1 MVRQS
6 QPHVQTSLDDL
17 GTPLSHVTFV
27 VVDLET
33 TGTRPQEAG
42 ITEIGAVKVRGGE
55 TLGEF
60 NTLTN
65 PQSPVSPNVTMLTG
79 ITNAM
84 VASAPPLETALSEF
98 LEFAELDNDTVLVAH
113 NAPFDVRFLT
123 AACAEHNHRWPH
135 PTVVDT
141 LRIAR
146 HALPRHEVSNH
157 KLTTLAAF
165 FGVTEQPV
173 HRALEDARATSGVL
187 HGLFERLGPLG
198 IDTLEELRRFGP
210 KPTQAQRRKRYLSQ
224 DVPHGPGVYIFVDTA
239 GDTLY
244 VGKSSDL
251 RARVRSYFTAGE
263 TRGRIREMIP
273 RVGGVVPIPC
283 ATVLEAD
290 VRELRL
296 IAERKPPYNRHS
308 RAPERTAWLTLTEEA
323 RPRLAIVRT
332 FQNDDSPCIG
342 PFTSTREAESVREML
357 TPVLRL
363 RRSACQASREE
374 PEDYAARAA
383 AAREAL
389 FTDPTPVVEALLG
402 RISELSAE
410 LRFEEAATLRDQLSA
425 FLSAAART
433 QRLMALARIP
443 HLVVARP
450 AATGWEVHVIRYGR
464 LAGSGALE
472 PGHDPQAFTDSL
484 VRTAETVLPG
494 TGPVPCA
501 SAAETERVLAWLDT
515 PDLRIVDI
523 EGSWTCPV
531 TSAERYR
538 NLTDWQHGGHP
549 TQ

>member
-1 MVRQS
+1 MTQS
-6 QPHVQTSLDDL
+6 QPHVQTSLYDL

-33 TGTRPQEAG
+33 TGTRPREAG

-55 TLGEF
+55 VLGEF
-60 NTLTN
+60 TTLTN
-65 PQSPVSPNVTMLTG
+65 PRTPVSPNVTMLTG

-84 VASAPPLETALSEF
+84 VASAPPLETVLPEF
-98 LEFAELDNDTVLVAH
+98 LEFAELDGDTVLVAH

-123 AACAEHNHRWPH
+123 AACAEHNHRWPR

-146 HALPRHEVSNH
+146 HTLPRHEVSNH
-157 KLTTLAAF
+157 KLTTLASF

-173 HRALEDARATSGVL
+173 HRALEDARATVGVL

-210 KPTQAQRRKRYLSQ
+210 KPTQAQRSKRHLAR
-224 DVPHGPGVYIFVDTA
+224 DVPHGPGVYVFVDAA

-244 VGKSSDL
+244 VGKSSDV
-251 RARVRSYFTAGE
+251 RTRVRSYFTAGE

-273 RVGGVVPIPC
+273 RVERVVPIPC
-283 ATVLEAD
+283 ATALEAD

-296 IAERKPPYNRHS
+296 IAERKPPYNRRS
-308 RAPERTAWLTLTEEA
+308 RAPERTAWLTLTEEE
-323 RPRLAIVRT
+323 RPRLTIVRT
-332 FQNDDSPCIG
+332 SQNDGGPCIG
-342 PFTSTREAESVREML
+342 PFSSTREAESVRDML
-357 TPVLRL
+357 HPVLRL
-363 RRSACQASREE
+363 RRSACQAAREE
-374 PEDYAARAA
+374 PEDYATRAA

-389 FTDPTPVVEALLG
+389 FTDPAPVVETLFA
-402 RISELSAE
+402 RISELSAD
-410 LRFEEAATLRDQLSA
+410 LRFEEAATARDQLSA

-433 QRLMALARIP
+433 QRLAALARIP

-450 AATGWEVHVIRYGR
+450 AASGWETHVVRHGR
-464 LAGSGALE
+464 LAGSGVLE
-472 PGHDPQAFTDSL
+472 PGRDPQAFTDSL
-484 VRTAETVLPG
+484 VRTAETVPPG
-494 TGPVPCA
+494 VGPVPRA
-501 SAAETERVLAWLDT
+501 SAAETERVLAWLDA
-515 PDLRIVDI
+515 PDLRIVEI
-523 EGSWTCPV
+523 EGFWTCPV

-538 NLTDWQHGGHP
+538 DLTDWRHGGHP